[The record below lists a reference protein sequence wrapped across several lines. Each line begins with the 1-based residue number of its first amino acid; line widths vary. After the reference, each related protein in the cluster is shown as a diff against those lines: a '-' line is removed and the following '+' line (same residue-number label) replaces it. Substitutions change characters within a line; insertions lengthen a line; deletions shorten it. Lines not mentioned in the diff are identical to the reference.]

1 MQSVSERNKARAER
15 GADRE
20 RKRERDTLLDRRGVH
35 SERERNKARE
45 QRGAE

>member
-20 RKRERDTLLDRRGVH
+20 RKREIQCWTGEGCIV
-35 SERERNKARE
+35 RERNKARE